1 VSLGARSRRASDR
14 AGEWAVAILARAL
27 FGLMRLLGPR
37 AAPAIGG
44 AVARTLGRFTPT
56 QRIVMANLRLAFP
69 EREAAWH
76 RATARAAW
84 DNLGRTACEY
94 VHLAHLYAHRTEAD
108 PASLDRLQALR
119 DSPGPVLV
127 FAAHLANW
135 ELPAVAA
142 HAYGQRAAIL
152 YRTPNNRII
161 AADVTAMRQPI
172 MGQLIPAGMTAPIRM
187 AEALDAGLNLGM
199 LIDQRFGRGPRVP
212 FFGQPVAANPFL
224 ARLARRFDVPVYGMR
239 AVRMPGGRFR
249 ILLEGPFDLPRDAA
263 GKIAIEPATAFL
275 NQVIEGWVRE
285 HPGQWLWMH
294 RRWR

>member
-1 VSLGARSRRASDR
+1 MERL
-14 AGEWAVAILARAL
+14 LAWLVRGL
-27 FGLMRLLGPR
+27 FGVMRLLGPTV
-37 AAPAIGG
+37 APAIGG
-44 AVARTLGRFTPT
+44 AVARTLGPFTPT
-56 QRIVMANLRLAFP
+56 QRIVLANLRLAFP
-69 EREAAWH
+69 ERNTAWH

-94 VHLAHLYAHRTEAD
+94 VHLARLHDERTERDA
-108 PASLDRLQALR
+108 ASLARFEALR
-119 DSPGPVLV
+119 AEGRPVLV

-142 HAYGQRAAIL
+142 HALGQPAAIL
-152 YRTPNNRII
+152 YRTPNNPHI
-161 AADVTAMRQPI
+161 AADVLRMREPI
-172 MGQLIPAGMTAPIRM
+172 MGRLIPAGLMAPIRM
-187 AEALDAGLNLGM
+187 AEALDGGLNLGM

-212 FFGQPVAANPFL
+212 FFGHPVAANPFL
-224 ARLARRFDVPVYGMR
+224 ARLARRFEAPVYGMR
-239 AVRMPGGRFR
+239 AIRLPGGRFR
-249 ILLEGPFDLPRDAA
+249 LVLEGPFELPRDAT